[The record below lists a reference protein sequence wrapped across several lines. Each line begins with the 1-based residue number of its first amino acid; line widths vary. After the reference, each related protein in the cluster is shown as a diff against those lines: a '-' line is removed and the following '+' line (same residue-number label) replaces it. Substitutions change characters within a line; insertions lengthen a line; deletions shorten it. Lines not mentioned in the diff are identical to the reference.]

1 VEIMMD
7 IEKIIELIRLEV
19 DEEYTDIE
27 ITPDTDLKEE
37 LQFTSLNMLV
47 VMNEIEEQYGVEI
60 NADDLR
66 FIRTIRDI
74 EKLLD

>member
-1 VEIMMD
+1 MMD

>member
-1 VEIMMD
+1 MMK

-27 ITPDTDLKEE
+27 ITPDTDLKED

-47 VMNEIEEQYGVEI
+47 VLNEIEEQYGIEI
-60 NADDLR
+60 NAEDLR
-66 FIRTIRDI
+66 AIRTIRDI

>member
-1 VEIMMD
+1 MMD

-66 FIRTIRDI
+66 FIRTIRDV

>member
-1 VEIMMD
+1 MMD

-74 EKLLD
+74 EKFLD

>member
-1 VEIMMD
+1 MMN

-27 ITPDTDLKEE
+27 ITPDTDLKED